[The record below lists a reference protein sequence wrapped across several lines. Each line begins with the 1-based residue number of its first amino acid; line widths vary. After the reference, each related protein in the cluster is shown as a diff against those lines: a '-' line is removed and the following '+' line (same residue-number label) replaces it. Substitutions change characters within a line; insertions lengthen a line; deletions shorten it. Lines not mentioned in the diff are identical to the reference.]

1 MQRLCFLVILVL
13 SLGTG
18 YSQKIVD
25 PCFASVEELG
35 RFYGSDDVK
44 NACPSCNNRYLATDR
59 LQWNGTNWEG
69 ELPHNEIENMPPP
82 PGCSDRAIWMGNA
95 TWTTGGEAVA
105 LRLDRPLQADST
117 YSYTF
122 TYVSVGSG
130 ANNDFSPLVYTN
142 STSDMDGAFY
152 IGRLPGTDS
161 WVTNTFTF
169 TAHANQEGHT
179 WLFLHTVESGGM
191 IMGRCD
197 LQQLYPEGT
206 TLLAEDQLICENDK
220 VKLSPPFNNSYEY
233 SWSNGSEDPVIF
245 ADEAGEYSVHI
256 RYGNCEA
263 KDTINITTED
273 CEVRLIMPN
282 VFTPNG
288 DNTNER
294 FIPKA
299 YNFIDKGTTL
309 IYNRW
314 GKTVFTGD
322 LFTGWNGKSDDSA
335 ELATGIYYY
344 TILYT
349 DRRQREH
356 SLKGH
361 LTLLR

>member
-13 SLGTG
+13 SLVTG

-35 RFYGSDDVK
+35 RFYGSEDVQ

-69 ELPHNEIENMPPP
+69 ELAHNEIEDLPPP

-95 TWTTGGEAVA
+95 TWTTGGEAVG
-105 LRLDRPLQADST
+105 LRLDSPLQADST

-122 TYVSVGSG
+122 TYASVGSG
-130 ANNDFSPLVYTN
+130 SDHNFSPLIYTN
-142 STSDMDGAFY
+142 SSSDMEGAVLV
-152 IGRLPGTDS
+152 GRLPGTDG
-161 WVTNTFTF
+161 WTTNTFTF
-169 TAHANQEGHT
+169 TAKQNQKGHT

-197 LQQLYPEGT
+197 LKKLYPEGT
-206 TLLAEDQLICENDK
+206 KLLGDDLLICEGSK
-220 VKLSPPFNNSYEY
+220 AKLAPPFNASYRY
-233 SWSNGSEDPVIF
+233 SWSNGLETPAIFVPDP
-245 ADEAGEYSVHI
+245 GEYSVHI
-256 RYGNCEA
+256 QYGNCEA
-263 KDTINITTED
+263 KDTIQVTTED

-288 DNTNER
+288 DDLNER
-294 FIPKA
+294 FVPKDS
-299 YNFIDKGTTL
+299 NFIDKGTTV

-344 TILYT
+344 TIIYT

-356 SLKGH
+356 SVKGRI
-361 LTLLR
+361 TLVR